1 MCVCWEGGG
10 EFQVALKFEYNV
22 CLSKGL
28 TEFNNT
34 LQTVATASNL
44 SPSLTIS
51 LSLSGFFH
59 ITICYRNKLLKI
71 LGRLFPNLSQ
81 YFACCYLVSSL
92 FLSRSVRKLYI
103 SVYIIT
109 WKTHKTR
116 ERARERYSHWVN
128 SNFRRIVWP
137 ETFVQIAQKFKLQR
151 RHNS

>member
-1 MCVCWEGGG
+1 M
-10 EFQVALKFEYNV
+10 ALKFEYNV

-44 SPSLTIS
+44 SPSLTSS
-51 LSLSGFFH
+51 LSLSLVS
-59 ITICYRNKLLKI
+59 TICYRNKLLKI

-103 SVYIIT
+103 SLYIIT
-109 WKTHKTR
+109 ENTHT
-116 ERARERYSHWVN
+116 
-128 SNFRRIVWP
+128 
-137 ETFVQIAQKFKLQR
+137 
-151 RHNS
+151 